1 MAVRSAVMEHYRST
15 LATTAIA
22 VFGLVVAAHTLHPGN
37 YEAQTR
43 PVRTVTAPA
52 EPSSWM
58 DPPARVAGASK
69 PEPRVSET
77 AAATPSDLL
86 APQMTALP
94 AGLATAPAL
103 PSEMIAPAQKSRTTL
118 ATHRSKAADRN
129 TRHAARLRHAAL
141 ARTAT
146 VEPAVAAPSA
156 PAPRQDSKKIDP
168 IGDLI
173 RGLGLGRDSE
183 G

>member
-1 MAVRSAVMEHYRST
+1 MEHYRST

-37 YEAQTR
+37 YEVQTR
-43 PVRTVTAPA
+43 PVRTVAVTAA
-52 EPSSWM
+52 LSTWM
-58 DPPARVAGASK
+58 DPPARMADVSR

-94 AGLATAPAL
+94 PGLATTPAL
-103 PSEMIAPAQKSRTTL
+103 PSEMIAPAQKSRTAL
-118 ATHRSKAADRN
+118 AAHRSKVADRT
-129 TRHAARLRHAAL
+129 TRRAARLRHAAL

-156 PAPRQDSKKIDP
+156 PEPESKKIDP